1 MPRVIVNSTPLIVLS
16 NIGQLD
22 LLRKLY
28 SEIFVPQSVFDEV
41 TAKDDSAC
49 QQIRNLAEWIH
60 VCRIQNQDA
69 KRMYQAKLH
78 AGEVEVMILAQET
91 PVADLVI
98 LDDNAVRAVEYRMWI
113 HAQGLVP
120 DDLALVS
127 VQHIAQCTAGHIIL
141 GHLFGLGTAQGI
153 SIVENNV
160 VALAGQIIAVGG
172 SYGERCRCPAVRK

>member
-28 SEIFVPQSVFDEV
+28 SEIFVPQAVFEEV

-49 QQIRNLAEWIH
+49 QQIRNLTEWIH
-60 VCRIQNQDA
+60 VCRIHNQEA

-98 LDDNAVRAVEYRMWI
+98 LDDNAAKRA
-113 HAQGLVP
+113 AKFLGLKVTGTLGVLLRAKRENFIEKVTP
-120 DDLALVS
+120 LMSQLIAKGFYITPEVFSLVKS
-127 VQHIAQCTAGHIIL
+127 QA
-141 GHLFGLGTAQGI
+141 
-153 SIVENNV
+153 E
-160 VALAGQIIAVGG
+160 
-172 SYGERCRCPAVRK
+172 E